1 MAKSIKSIALI
12 CAVLIAFGVIY
23 ESSLRK
29 IADGGKEW
37 LRRHTNS
44 FCEPGYCLHS
54 EHCWHCDNGE
64 TYFVYI
70 FEANSVH
77 RGLSPGIQIL
87 LEDDHHEQLHRF
99 NVNSN
104 HKLLNTAL
112 LQSVNP
118 NRLELVFRVDEP
130 MPDLYCYYWK
140 VEGARLIRADF
151 MAAS

>member
-1 MAKSIKSIALI
+1 MAKNIKSIALV

-44 FCEPGYCLHS
+44 FCEPGYRLHS

-64 TYFVYI
+64 IYFVYV
-70 FEANSVH
+70 FETTSKHGGFN
-77 RGLSPGIQIL
+77 PGVQIL
-87 LEDDHHEQLHRF
+87 LENSNHEELHRF
-99 NVNSN
+99 KINSE

-112 LQSVNP
+112 LQSVTP
-118 NRLELVFRVDEP
+118 NRLELVFQVNEP
-130 MPDLYCYYWK
+130 SPDLYCYYWK
-140 VEGARLIRADF
+140 VEGSRLVRADF
-151 MAAS
+151 LAS